1 MRRDGRT
8 IDVQRAALCVLCH
21 NSGVRWPQPSRR
33 RPAAGEADERLVPN
47 ANIEKPPIGCGDDQ
61 GKRPGTRGGTFC
73 HRLLCTNAGKRYIT
87 VRLPT
92 SDIPNRPPKY
102 LTPSPFQESLPHH
115 PTKSFRRASAHTH
128 THHTHTPEQ
137 DPETAHPEIAP
148 FRNASCAGVAVRR
161 EQPWVY
167 GGRGRG
173 GSPPI
178 ELTLQ
183 WSLTLDR
190 IFRLSWRMWRTREPV

>member
-1 MRRDGRT
+1 MYNAQRSACCAITPASDG
-8 IDVQRAALCVLCH
+8 
-21 NSGVRWPQPSRR
+21 PSRAEGD
-33 RPAAGEADERLVPN
+33 PQLERLTSDWCPMQTLRSPLS
-47 ANIEKPPIGCGDDQ
+47 AAEMTR
-61 GKRPGTRGGTFC
+61 GKRPGREVEHSATDYSVPMPEKGTLQC
-73 HRLLCTNAGKRYIT
+73 GYPPPISRT
-87 VRLPT
+87 VPQSTLPQAL
-92 SDIPNRPPKY
+92 SKN
-102 LTPSPFQESLPHH
+102 PSHIIRQSLSGAP
-115 PTKSFRRASAHTH
+115 RHTH